1 MPGFDNGRPSTF
13 TLLPA
18 REGLSSVFVSGDAR
32 FLDRCRLSVSK
43 AVLIASLLVL
53 ASCGGGSDDDAEA
66 NTSTSTASVTFPAQ
80 AQNVSLTAGVPREFV
95 TVNTFDV
102 RALGGPFES
111 VTIDTSRALENLTA
125 AVMRPVPAGEARV
138 AARTGATVQ
147 IYTGLAEERDTLCTG
162 AGAAGYQALS
172 VILDG
177 SNQPASVEP
186 AQFVASPELVD
197 IYNSGS
203 VATCTRVTTTVDAVA
218 SMSGLEAEYQSC
230 TQPPGDFNGSWSGT
244 YSCGGSCPESGDIT
258 LTVTQNGAEAVYSD
272 GDASYS
278 GYICGDVFSYRGG
291 NAGYDESGKLSLTGG
306 NTATKSSFYR
316 SFVGGCSGRCTDTL
330 TRD

>member
-1 MPGFDNGRPSTF
+1 MPGSSNGRPT
-13 TLLPA
+13 TVIHRLT
-18 REGLSSVFVSGDAR
+18 RDGLSPVSVPGDMQSLSRRRLTALKTVFTATL
-32 FLDRCRLSVSK
+32 FL
-43 AVLIASLLVL
+43 L
-53 ASCGGGSDDDAEA
+53 ASCGGGSSDDAEA
-66 NTSTSTASVTFPAQ
+66 DTPTPTASVTFPAQ

-102 RALGGPFES
+102 RALGGPFER
-111 VTIDTSRALENLTA
+111 VTIDTSRALQNLTA

-147 IYTGLAEERDTLCTG
+147 IYTGLAEERDTLCSG

-177 SNQPASVEP
+177 SNQPSSVEP

-230 TQPPGDFNGSWSGT
+230 TQSPGDFNGSWSGT
-244 YSCGGSCPESGDIT
+244 YSCDGSCPDSGPIT
-258 LTVTQNGAEAVYSD
+258 LTVTQNGAEATYSD

-291 NAGYDESGKLSLTGG
+291 NAGYDESGKLSLTGADS
-306 NTATKSSFYR
+306 ATKSSFYR

>member
-1 MPGFDNGRPSTF
+1 MSAPTQRKAALASDGRSSAESVCAT
-13 TLLPA
+13 TLQHRTHPPA
-18 REGLSSVFVSGDAR
+18 RFRPVTRGL
-32 FLDRCRLSVSK
+32 
-43 AVLIASLLVL
+43 LIAAALGLL
-53 ASCGGGSDDDAEA
+53 AACGGGSSDDDATPD
-66 NTSTSTASVTFPAQ
+66 NPTASVRFPAQ
-80 AQNVSLTAGVPREFV
+80 AQNVSLSAGVPREFT

-111 VTIDTSRALENLTA
+111 VTIDTSRALQNLTA
-125 AVMRPVPAGEARV
+125 AVMRPATGSGARV

-147 IYTGLAEERDTLCTG
+147 IYTGLAEESDDLCNSG
-162 AGAAGYQALS
+162 AGYQALD
-172 VILDG
+172 VVLDG
-177 SNQPASVEP
+177 SNQPESVTP
-186 AQFVASPELVD
+186 AQFVASQQLLD

-218 SMSGLEAEYQSC
+218 IVSGLEAEYESC
-230 TQPPGDFNGSWSGT
+230 TQPPGNFDGVWQGT
-244 YSCGGSCPESGDIT
+244 YSCSGSCPEGGDIT
-258 LTVTQNGAEAVYSD
+258 LTVTQNGTEATYSD

-291 NAGYDESGKLSLTGG
+291 NAGYDESGKLSLTGTD
-306 NTATKSSFYR
+306 TATKSSFYR